1 MSKHV
6 KWLVP
11 ALLLSA
17 SMVFAD
23 APPGEGGAEAV
34 AAPEDEKSEIEMAT
48 CGDLFE
54 LFAEATPAEG
64 RDPAEVARAQDD
76 VLYFVTWVHG
86 YLSGMHG
93 IDEEKRPMGK
103 EGIEHLIDEM
113 AKVCEPD
120 ETRFFLDAVKELN

>member
-1 MSKHV
+1 MGIV
-6 KWLVP
+6 KWLPV
-11 ALLLSA
+11 ALLFSA
-17 SMVFAD
+17 SAALGET
-23 APPGEGGAEAV
+23 APAGAGAEP

-54 LFAEATPAEG
+54 LFAEATPEEG
-64 RDPAEVARAQDD
+64 RDPAAVARAQDD

-120 ETRFFLDAVKELN
+120 ESRLFLDAVKELN

>member
-1 MSKHV
+1 MMRIV
-6 KWLVP
+6 KWLPV
-11 ALLLSA
+11 ALLFSA
-17 SMVFAD
+17 SAALAET
-23 APPGEGGAEAV
+23 APAGAGAEPAV
-34 AAPEDEKSEIEMAT
+34 PEDERSEIEMAT

-54 LFAEATPAEG
+54 LFAEATPEEG
-64 RDPAEVARAQDD
+64 RDPAAVARAQDD

-93 IDEEKRPMGK
+93 IDEKKRPMGK

-120 ETRFFLDAVKELN
+120 EARLFLDAVKELN